1 MNEDDIEY
9 INENI
14 LGFPYTL
21 KEFLDHTA
29 ILSWINLSAHKTN
42 IGRTTVNYDGRN
54 YIELPSGKK
63 IKITIKIEEC
73 QSNQDVHII

>member
-9 INENI
+9 INKNI

-29 ILSWINLSAHKTN
+29 ILNWVNLMAHKTG
-42 IGRTTVNYDGRN
+42 IGKTNVNYDGRPFV
-54 YIELPSGKK
+54 ELPSGRK

-73 QSNQDVHII
+73 L